1 MVEHSNSTR
10 QQTGTFK
17 VTSGI
22 NRPRHVF
29 IWSLNDESDNVQ
41 NLEVGNILKMN
52 TLLLQALRGSFV
64 IGSATHIVSQT
75 THLARC

>member
-22 NRPRHVF
+22 NVF
-29 IWSLNDESDNVQ
+29 IWFLNDESDNVQ

-75 THLARC
+75 THLARW